1 MQTVLRGSFQAALA
15 SVALTLAASPAQ
27 ALDIPSQISGFQISK
42 LTSLPK
48 NSAAQSEEHFCG
60 AIKKPRTPA
69 GQQVA
74 GADWVVT
81 GEETH
86 DSLTFV
92 SFVGETSS
100 GTSGSCLLT
109 QGNIGIFQ
117 NDTLQ
122 AVIYADASQP
132 SGLGTVE
139 AVEGNRIRIF
149 DGDYLPVPV
158 ADLRIIDNDLL
169 ILSNVAERDS
179 FCDGKA
185 TAPNVYGLPIH
196 LARRL
201 LLAEGWQP
209 AANPPDAEESVV
221 SGYVEH
227 LRKTM
232 PEVQECSGTGFGFCN
247 WEYRKDSDQ
256 ALSVTT
262 AGEAADDSSPQ
273 IVSFT
278 VGCGLQ
284 D

>member
-15 SVALTLAASPAQ
+15 FVALTLAATQAQ
-27 ALDIPSQISGFQISK
+27 ALDVASQISRFQISK

-48 NSAAQSEEHFCG
+48 NSAAASDEPACG
-60 AIKKPRTPA
+60 AITSPRTPA
-69 GQQVA
+69 GQKVA
-74 GADWVVT
+74 GADWIVT

-86 DSLTFV
+86 DSLTLV

-117 NDTLQ
+117 NDALQ
-122 AVIYADASQP
+122 ALIYADASRP
-132 SGLGTVE
+132 SGLGSVD

-169 ILSNVAERDS
+169 ILSSVAERDS

-209 AANPPDAEESVV
+209 APNPPDAEESVV

-232 PEVQECSGTGFGFCN
+232 PEVQECSGTGFGFCS
-247 WEYRKDSDQ
+247 WEYRKDPDQ
-256 ALSVTT
+256 ALSLTT

-278 VGCGLQ
+278 VGCGLR